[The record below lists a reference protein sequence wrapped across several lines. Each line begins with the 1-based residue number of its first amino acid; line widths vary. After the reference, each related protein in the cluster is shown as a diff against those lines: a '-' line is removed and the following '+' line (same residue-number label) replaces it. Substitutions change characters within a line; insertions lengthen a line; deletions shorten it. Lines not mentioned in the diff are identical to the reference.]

1 VLEAATSWSEFRI
14 LDSGEEEAVM
24 VAASGGARGGARRS
38 GGGAAATPDGGLASA
53 VVATAHNRVR
63 IWVVGEGE
71 GGKELRL

>member
-1 VLEAATSWSEFRI
+1 VLEAATSWSEFQI
-14 LDSGEEEAVM
+14 LDSGEEEAAM
-24 VAASGGARGGARRS
+24 VAEPEAVRGGR
-38 GGGAAATPDGGLASA
+38 GGAAATPDGGLASA